1 MSYLISEEAKD
12 LLLDVRNFCE
22 KEVVEVCKEADKT
35 GEWPEDLY
43 EMAKEQGYFALEV
56 PEELG
61 GPGLSRVD
69 IAALFEEM
77 AKADAGFATTIS
89 ASGLGMKPVLIAG
102 SEEQKNYVADIAME
116 GGLGAFCLTE
126 PGAGSDASSGTTT
139 AVKDGDEYVLN
150 GRKCFITNGA
160 VASYYCITAS
170 TDKSKGVKGLSM
182 FLVPAGTPGLSSGK
196 EEDKM
201 GIRTSN
207 TTDVVLEDCRI
218 PASNLIGEEGKGF
231 SIAMKTLDQA
241 RAWMGCIAVG
251 IAQRGIDEAKK
262 YTDERIQFGKAI
274 NANQAIQFKL
284 ADMDIQTEVARQM
297 VANALTRMDMGLSY
311 NRESAI
317 AKCFASDIA
326 MRVAE
331 DAIQLFGGY
340 GYSREY
346 PVEKLLRDAKIFQIF
361 EGTNEILR
369 IVVANNLLRG

>member
-22 KEVVEVCKEADKT
+22 KEVVEVCKEADRT

-102 SEEQKNYVADIAME
+102 SEEQKNYIADIAME

-274 NANQAIQFKL
+274 NENQAIQFKL

-317 AKCFASDIA
+317 AKCYASDIA

>member
-22 KEVVEVCKEADKT
+22 KEVVEVCKEADRT

-139 AVKDGDEYVLN
+139 AVKDGD
-150 GRKCFITNGA
+150 
-160 VASYYCITAS
+160 VAIFY
-170 TDKSKGVKGLSM
+170 
-182 FLVPAGTPGLSSGK
+182 SS
-196 EEDKM
+196 
-201 GIRTSN
+201 S
-207 TTDVVLEDCRI
+207 
-218 PASNLIGEEGKGF
+218 S
-231 SIAMKTLDQA
+231 S
-241 RAWMGCIAVG
+241 
-251 IAQRGIDEAKK
+251 
-262 YTDERIQFGKAI
+262 
-274 NANQAIQFKL
+274 
-284 ADMDIQTEVARQM
+284 
-297 VANALTRMDMGLSY
+297 
-311 NRESAI
+311 
-317 AKCFASDIA
+317 
-326 MRVAE
+326 
-331 DAIQLFGGY
+331 
-340 GYSREY
+340 
-346 PVEKLLRDAKIFQIF
+346 
-361 EGTNEILR
+361 
-369 IVVANNLLRG
+369 